1 MQEITSLSFHSRW
14 TRQHSAHHLMD
25 LARGSSAPP
34 GIFQGTAEGKV
45 TAFPLL
51 LLTRHT
57 LCVLSSV
64 APVAISWQGRAATR
78 TAGLAR
84 PAEAVAQHSE
94 DTTRS
99 TALTPSSVLSCP
111 WQTVAQ
117 CHPQQEVCVE
127 IIRFNSRPGKCH
139 SGICLIPL

>member
-1 MQEITSLSFHSRW
+1 MDKAAFCTSPDGS
-14 TRQHSAHHLMD
+14 D

-99 TALTPSSVLSCP
+99 THSL
-111 WQTVAQ
+111 
-117 CHPQQEVCVE
+117 HPQCSPV
-127 IIRFNSRPGKCH
+127 PGKPWLSAIPNRRFALRL
-139 SGICLIPL
+139 SGLTAAQANAIQEFV